1 MTDIFDP
8 LIQAEDIQPPKTPVR
23 RTTCCTSLAGHGIT
37 WFILIVILAL
47 TSFASS
53 IYVLPLINKAHVLA
67 DDAQGLV
74 KRVNERFS
82 LVDLIEEQV
91 LDIDTLMPSLK
102 TTVANVD
109 SAAQN
114 VGSNMDELMPR
125 IQNTVSGI
133 DTEVRSVKALA
144 NKTSVLLDNTAVV
157 LAAILETTLQA
168 NATLVGVQA
177 QARALDAM
185 LRETNQTLQEIK
197 AAQRELAG
205 GGQNVYP

>member
-1 MTDIFDP
+1 MEKIYKQLNTDDT
-8 LIQAEDIQPPKTPVR
+8 PPPNTPVK
-23 RTTCCTSLAGHGIT
+23 RTTCCTSCAGHGVT
-37 WFILIVILAL
+37 WFILIVMLAL

-91 LDIDTLMPSLK
+91 LDIDTLMPKLT

-109 SAAQN
+109 STAQN
-114 VGSNMDELMPR
+114 VNSNMDELMPR

-133 DTEVRSVKALA
+133 DAEVRTVKALA
-144 NKTSVLLDNTAVV
+144 NKTSVLVDNTAVV

-177 QARALDAM
+177 QARALDA
-185 LRETNQTLQEIK
+185 LLHETNQTLQEIK
-197 AAQRELAG
+197 ATQRQLAAG
-205 GGQNVYP
+205 SQSAYP